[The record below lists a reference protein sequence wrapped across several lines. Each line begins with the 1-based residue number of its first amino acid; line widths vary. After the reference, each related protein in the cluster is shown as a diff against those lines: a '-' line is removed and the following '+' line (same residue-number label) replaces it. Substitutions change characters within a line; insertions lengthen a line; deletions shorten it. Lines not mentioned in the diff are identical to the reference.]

1 MEGADA
7 GDLAEEEEEEE
18 EVVAVLAVASPSSCF
33 LLALVMLVL
42 LLASD
47 PLPQSTAVNC
57 LDSATVLPLDSFTY
71 LTTYVPFVVGTWSF
85 PLASND
91 TTPSPCCSKAA
102 PSARLLISLAPS
114 SIEMRTRRSAAECSR
129 GAMNLT
135 LTGALMH
142 ASPLRSFRLYSE
154 EECVVV
160 VAAAAVVDED
170 EDDAARAMVDDVPP
184 LLLLASSS
192 CWLLTLLDVLLLVMP
207 GSAEKEEEGASP
219 SFATPPDM
227 DVVGAENELD
237 VEEEKEG
244 EEEEDS
250 PPPSAWLK
258 ACLTFAF
265 QSSSPLSLDDSTGAS

>member
-1 MEGADA
+1 
-7 GDLAEEEEEEE
+7 
-18 EVVAVLAVASPSSCF
+18 
-33 LLALVMLVL
+33 
-42 LLASD
+42 
-47 PLPQSTAVNC
+47 
-57 LDSATVLPLDSFTY
+57 
-71 LTTYVPFVVGTWSF
+71 
-85 PLASND
+85 
-91 TTPSPCCSKAA
+91 
-102 PSARLLISLAPS
+102 
-114 SIEMRTRRSAAECSR
+114 
-129 GAMNLT
+129 MNLT

-160 VAAAAVVDED
+160 AAAVVDED
-170 EDDAARAMVDDVPP
+170 EDDAAWAMVDDVPP

-192 CWLLTLLDVLLLVMP
+192 CWLLTLLDVLLLVVP
-207 GSAEKEEEGASP
+207 GSAEDEEEGASP

-237 VEEEKEG
+237 VEEEKEE

-265 QSSSPLSLDDSTGAS
+265 QSSSPLSLDDSAGASWSEDDDSLFEGASPCAPVLWGIEMSSATKRHVQREREAAWRLKLLPTNIFGIPRAGVSSLCPPINKNKTHPQGVVMAWHRESLKCLRLPKLGWVWAEAGLKLSRAIFLHCEGREEKV